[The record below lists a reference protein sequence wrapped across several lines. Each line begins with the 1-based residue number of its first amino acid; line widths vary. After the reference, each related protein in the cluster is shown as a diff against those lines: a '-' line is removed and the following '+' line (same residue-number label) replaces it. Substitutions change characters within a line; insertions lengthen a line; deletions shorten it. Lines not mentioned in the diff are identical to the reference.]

1 MKKTYTSPDISTI
14 ELNSLDIIRT
24 SGYDT
29 KFFGYDD
36 YAEDI
41 F

>member
-1 MKKTYTSPDISTI
+1 MKKTYTSPNISTVD
-14 ELNSLDIIRT
+14 LDSNDIVRT

-36 YAEDI
+36 YDEDI